1 MKTPICALCNKVEV
15 EMENGEPTSSFCN
28 GCYFDVLVFR
38 CHEMWIF
45 EDDMITFG
53 YNYQTVP
60 IQVLNP
66 FDSQWEDCSGG
77 DYVEEMKEEQKRFPH
92 LEKYKDTRDYKNWE
106 VDK

>member
-45 EDDMITFG
+45 EDRLFF
-53 YNYQTVP
+53 P
-60 IQVLNP
+60 KKLEKSALR
-66 FDSQWEDCSGG
+66 FDPPKKQI
-77 DYVEEMKEEQKRFPH
+77 PH
-92 LEKYKDTRDYKNWE
+92 LNLRFRGVNWTPPAWETVCSLKSAEIRRDMAK
-106 VDK
+106 